1 MNSFVENDL
10 ILVRKSP
17 MSESISQLTA
27 IWNRSLV
34 RIKNKLGDDHVYDSF
49 FDKSY
54 VDSLQ
59 GNTLIVAVNSGLAV
73 QILKSTYTDLVEGC
87 VQEETSS
94 NYKVEFVKQDSFG
107 GTQSIEKEPK
117 KPPFFT
123 EARLDPKYTFDNFVV
138 GESNREAYQASLMI
152 SRNPGGLYNPLLI
165 HSQSGL
171 GKTHLLQAIGNEI
184 KASKPSAK
192 VLYISAADFVDE
204 YIKFA
209 TGSKQDQ
216 TLTQY
221 FKTDVDTLLIDDIQ
235 FLIGKSKTMEMFFV
249 VFQTLYTQG
258 KQIVIT
264 SDQDPSRLDGIDE
277 RLKTRFSSGLVLPIQ
292 KPDLSTSE
300 AILRMKIEAN
310 GLKAEDFDEDVI
322 EFLASRFS
330 SSVRDLEGSLNR
342 LLFYTINLE
351 PAKHITMDVTR
362 KAISSLISAQ
372 ESVGKLDEEKII
384 DTVADYYS
392 LTPAQITGKIRTSRI
407 ALARHIAMYLIRT
420 LLDTPFVK
428 IGQAFGGKDHATV
441 MNGVNKVEK
450 SLKDDENMREAVNAL
465 KSRLKS
471 E

>member
-1 MNSFVENDL
+1 
-10 ILVRKSP
+10 

-27 IWNRSLV
+27 IWNRSLA
-34 RIKNKLGDDHVYDSF
+34 RIKTKLDDDHVYDSF

-73 QILKSTYTDLVEGC
+73 QILKSTYTDLVQAC

-94 NYKVEFVKQDSFG
+94 NYKVEFVKQDSLG
-107 GTQSIEKEPK
+107 GAQSLEKEPK
-117 KPPFFT
+117 KPAFFT

-221 FKTDVDTLLIDDIQ
+221 FKTDVDALLIDDIQ

-264 SDQDPSRLDGIDE
+264 SD
-277 RLKTRFSSGLVLPIQ
+277 
-292 KPDLSTSE
+292 
-300 AILRMKIEAN
+300 
-310 GLKAEDFDEDVI
+310 
-322 EFLASRFS
+322 
-330 SSVRDLEGSLNR
+330 
-342 LLFYTINLE
+342 
-351 PAKHITMDVTR
+351 
-362 KAISSLISAQ
+362 
-372 ESVGKLDEEKII
+372 
-384 DTVADYYS
+384 
-392 LTPAQITGKIRTSRI
+392 
-407 ALARHIAMYLIRT
+407 
-420 LLDTPFVK
+420 
-428 IGQAFGGKDHATV
+428 
-441 MNGVNKVEK
+441 
-450 SLKDDENMREAVNAL
+450 
-465 KSRLKS
+465 
-471 E
+471 

>member
-1 MNSFVENDL
+1 
-10 ILVRKSP
+10 
-17 MSESISQLTA
+17 
-27 IWNRSLV
+27 
-34 RIKNKLGDDHVYDSF
+34 
-49 FDKSY
+49 
-54 VDSLQ
+54 
-59 GNTLIVAVNSGLAV
+59 
-73 QILKSTYTDLVEGC
+73 
-87 VQEETSS
+87 
-94 NYKVEFVKQDSFG
+94 
-107 GTQSIEKEPK
+107 
-117 KPPFFT
+117 
-123 EARLDPKYTFDNFVV
+123 
-138 GESNREAYQASLMI
+138 
-152 SRNPGGLYNPLLI
+152 
-165 HSQSGL
+165 
-171 GKTHLLQAIGNEI
+171 
-184 KASKPSAK
+184 
-192 VLYISAADFVDE
+192 
-204 YIKFA
+204 
-209 TGSKQDQ
+209 
-216 TLTQY
+216 
-221 FKTDVDTLLIDDIQ
+221 
-235 FLIGKSKTMEMFFV
+235 
-249 VFQTLYTQG
+249 
-258 KQIVIT
+258 
-264 SDQDPSRLDGIDE
+264 
-277 RLKTRFSSGLVLPIQ
+277 
-292 KPDLSTSE
+292 
-300 AILRMKIEAN
+300 MKIEAN